1 MRFFFSFFLS
11 LVAALAVLVATA
23 AAKTKPGQEMDP
35 DECGCF
41 LTNGSD
47 PAYYSERMFFDFRS
61 LGEHAGVPDVET
73 SPGDSATSELTSEY
87 FDGDAW
93 ADVWDIQGWDNRR
106 DDGTLTKDA
115 KFLMVN
121 SPNNVYI
128 QENDDD
134 DADSDTFLTLRT
146 KRLPKFQSAAE
157 IESSSGDYRFVSYRM
172 LARAVGS
179 PGACAAMFTYRDSDD
194 LADVQEADIEI
205 LTGGPRDRIQY
216 TNQPSYTDDG
226 SGRSLP
232 EATRNA
238 SLPRGRRWTEWAV
251 HRLDWTPRRSTWYV
265 DGDEAASIAFQV
277 PRDPSHIHLNAW
289 GDGGSWTGAM
299 PVYDEAYLQIQW
311 IEMVYNTTRGADDD
325 GDDNDDDGDGDG
337 KKRARRAKRDDDDDN
352 DEQCSVVCS
361 IDGGQAGVPTLMW
374 ESTGSRS
381 TSSAGGGALVFGAV
395 LYSVFFVFGEYLR

>member
-1 MRFFFSFFLS
+1 MRFFFSFFLN
-11 LVAALAVLVATA
+11 LVAALAVVVAVAA

-73 SPGDSATSELTSEY
+73 SPGNSATSELTSEY
-87 FDGDAW
+87 FDEDAW

-134 DADSDTFLTLRT
+134 DADSSTFLTLRT

-157 IESSSGDYRFVSYRM
+157 IESSSGGYRFVSYRM

-251 HRLDWTPRRSTWYV
+251 HRLDWTPRRSTWYI

-311 IEMVYNTTRGADDD
+311 IEMVYNTTRGADDED
-325 GDDNDDDGDGDG
+325 EDDG
-337 KKRARRAKRDDDDDN
+337 KKRTRRVKREDDD

-361 IDGGQAGVPTLMW
+361 IDGDQAGVPTLMW
-374 ESTGSRS
+374 ESAGSRS
-381 TSSAGGGALVFGAV
+381 TSSASGRAMVFGAV
-395 LYSVFFVFGEYLR
+395 LYSVFFVFGDYLR